1 MKNPCLTHSFH
12 NHVRDILKA
21 AFYGLLGI
29 LIHLCSLF
37 IFFLPSCF
45 VLSLQ
50 FVWLLRALSVHP
62 LVFLVSYSWYNHWS
76 DYPVARPWLHVL
88 HYAKLVPSGTVIP
101 MVDALEQKH
110 VVIHLCR
117 IIDFWGQPVP
127 HFTTSWMKNFSLTS
141 NWNLPSFSLKPF
153 PLGNRCNGKTW
164 NMFCLPSIQNISGGK
179 GG

>member
-37 IFFLPSCF
+37 IFFPPLMFCSVSSVCVTAESTVSPSTCIPCF
-45 VLSLQ
+45 LLMIQSLEWLS
-50 FVWLLRALSVHP
+50 
-62 LVFLVSYSWYNHWS
+62 
-76 DYPVARPWLHVL
+76 
-88 HYAKLVPSGTVIP
+88 SGKTLTSVIP